1 MNKTVIGAL
10 LIIIFVIIGAVGV
23 KLMLPGFI
31 ESEQK
36 ATSDAVKTRGKIRI
50 AMDNWIGYFPLRS
63 LEMKNLM
70 RASGYIL
77 LCEDDKADYSQR
89 MERLRNQEIDFAV
102 ATVDSF
108 MLNAAQYNY
117 PGTIV
122 MVIDESKG
130 GDAILARKNKV
141 TSFDDLKGRTDIRV
155 AFTPDSPSHYLA
167 KAAADHFNVPELLPS
182 GKLRIETDGSE
193 KAREKLIAGKT
204 DIAVC
209 WEPDVSHALN
219 NKEIIKILG
228 TEDTERLIVDILIV
242 NRKFVRKEPEI
253 IKLLLNNYFK
263 TLKKYRENSNLLL
276 SHVKK
281 ETGLS
286 EESVKSM
293 LKGVKWTNFTE
304 NCEKWFGI
312 SAPGGYANEDII
324 NTIEAT
330 AIILVNTGDFSSNPI
345 PDDDP
350 YRLTNSSFLE
360 ELFTRR
366 TAVFTTPKPKSMT
379 AGTVNLL
386 VNLIEAKFSRLDE
399 AGWNALKE
407 IGTLKVEPIVFQ
419 SGATELDL
427 LAKKI
432 IDSAVERLK
441 HYPNFRI
448 IIKGHTSTRGDK
460 EENLRLSKER
470 AEAVARYLN
479 VVYNVNR
486 NRLKTVGYGSAKP
499 LPKKKDESK
508 RSWMYR
514 LPRVELALVREDY

>member
-10 LIIIFVIIGAVGV
+10 LIIIFVVIGAVGV
-23 KLMLPGFI
+23 KLMLPRFI

-77 LCEDDKADYSQR
+77 LCEDDKANYSQR
-89 MERLRNQEIDFAV
+89 MERLCNQEIDFAV

-108 MLNAAQYNY
+108 LLNAAKYNY
-117 PGTIV
+117 PGAII

-141 TSFDDLKGRTDIRV
+141 ASFDDFKGRTDIRV

-253 IKLLLNNYFK
+253 IKLLLHNYFK

-286 EESVKSM
+286 EEAVKSM

-312 SAPGGYANEDII
+312 SVPGGYVNEDII

-330 AIILVNTGDFSSNPI
+330 AMILVNTGDFSSNPI

-379 AGTVNLL
+379 AGP

-427 LAKKI
+427 LDKKI

-448 IIKGHTSTRGDK
+448 IIKGHTSARGDK

-470 AEAVARYLN
+470 AEAVARYLD
-479 VVYNVNR
+479 VVYNVNL
-486 NRLKTVGYGSAKP
+486 NRLKTVGYGGAKP
-499 LPKKKDESK
+499 LPRKKDESK